1 MKLYLFLLGF
11 FGFGLIGTN
20 ILLGYASVAGLAKR
34 LARGE
39 EIADAVDKIHSRHRG
54 IYPVALAVELP
65 VISVLALYRAELGR
79 SHYAYNAV
87 YLLLAIVCVALSL
100 IPQAAFSLWW
110 TFFGATVF
118 SAGLLIFKLLADAN
132 LAKAL
137 AKSAV
142 LPLKK

>member
-20 ILLGYASVAGLAKR
+20 LLLGYASVAGFAKR

-39 EIADAVDKIHSRHRG
+39 EISGDLSKIHSRHRSV
-54 IYPVALAVELP
+54 YPVALAIELP

-79 SHYAYNAV
+79 MHYAYNAV
-87 YLLLAIVCVALSL
+87 YVLLAIVCVALSL

-110 TFFGATVF
+110 AFFGATVF
-118 SAGLLIFKLLADAN
+118 SLGILIFKFYADAN
-132 LAKAL
+132 LAKAV
-137 AKSAV
+137 ANFAI